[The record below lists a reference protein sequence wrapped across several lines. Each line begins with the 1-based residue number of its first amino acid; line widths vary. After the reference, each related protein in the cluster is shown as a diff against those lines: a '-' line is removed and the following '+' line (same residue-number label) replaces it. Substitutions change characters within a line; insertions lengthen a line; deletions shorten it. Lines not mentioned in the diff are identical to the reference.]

1 MEDKKVWCFNCY
13 GVCIKRMYVS
23 KIDEWNNTHGLVS
36 DKITSWK
43 EQPKG
48 YSSNRKGK
56 ENERKKFSKNVGCRD
71 DSGILTGGNG
81 KTWLLRV

>member
-1 MEDKKVWCFNCY
+1 MEDKKVWCFNCF

-48 YSSNRKGK
+48 YSSNRKDK
-56 ENERKKFSKNVGCRD
+56 ENERKEFSKNGNCLD
-71 DSGILTGGNG
+71 DSGVLISSNCEALF
-81 KTWLLRV
+81 LRV